1 MNQPIQV
8 IGVGSPIVD
17 LIAEVSEQ
25 LLTSV
30 SGKKG
35 GMELIDTPTME
46 SILGLLEREP
56 VKAPGGSAGNT
67 TFALARL
74 GMTCAFLGKLG
85 ADDNGGYYRNAFLR
99 ENTDGSRFK
108 TDTNLPTA
116 CCISLV
122 TPDSERTMRTNLG
135 AAMTLAPDEIS
146 ADDFRGC
153 SHAHIEGYLLFNRKL
168 MMKVVESAKE
178 ADCTISLDLGSFEV
192 VEASRD
198 ILENMLGRFVDI
210 VFANEDEATGFCGD
224 SDPEAGLDALS
235 GFCGAAAVKIGKDGA
250 WMKDGSGKI
259 HVPAVPVDRVLDT
272 TGAGDFWAAGFLY
285 GYLNGCDLPTCGRF
299 GSILGGHVVQCMGT
313 HLEDEVWENIVKK
326 TMIGE

>member
-122 TPDSERTMRTNLG
+122 TPDSERTLRTNLG
-135 AAMTLAPDEIS
+135 AAMNLAPGDITA
-146 ADDFRGC
+146 ADFQGC
-153 SHAHIEGYLLFNRKL
+153 SHAHIEGYLLFNRDL
-168 MMKVVESAKE
+168 MMKVVETAKE
-178 ADCTISLDLGSFEV
+178 AGCTISLDLGSFEV

-198 ILENMLGRFVDI
+198 ILEEMLSRYVDI
-210 VFANEDEATGFCGD
+210 VFANEDEAACFCGN

-235 GFCGAAAVKIGKDGA
+235 GLCGSAAVKIGKDGA
-250 WMKDGSGKI
+250 WLKDGSGKI
-259 HVPAVPVDRVLDT
+259 HVPAVPVDTVLDT

-285 GYLNGCDLPTCGRF
+285 GYLNGLDLATCGRF
-299 GSILGGHVVQCMGT
+299 GAILGGHVVQCMGT
-313 HLEDEVWENIVKK
+313 RLEDEVWEDIVKK
-326 TMIGE
+326 TAIVG

>member
-1 MNQPIQV
+1 MIQPIQV

-17 LIAEVSEQ
+17 LVADVSEK

-46 SILGLLEREP
+46 SIIELLEREP

-74 GMTCAFLGKLG
+74 GMTCSFLGKLG
-85 ADDNGGYYRNAFLR
+85 EDENGGYYRHAFQR
-99 ENTDGSRFK
+99 KNTDGSRFK
-108 TDTNLPTA
+108 TDANLPTA

-135 AAMTLAPDEIS
+135 AAMTLSPDEITV
-146 ADDFRGC
+146 ADFRGC
-153 SHAHIEGYLLFNRKL
+153 GHAHIEGYLLFNREL

-178 ADCTISLDLGSFEV
+178 AGCTISLDLGSFEV

-198 ILENMLGRFVDI
+198 ILDDMLGRYVDI
-210 VFANEDEATGFCGD
+210 VFANEDEAAGFCGD

-235 GFCGAAAVKIGKDGA
+235 GLCGSAAVKIGKDGA
-250 WMKDGSGKI
+250 WMKDGTGKI
-259 HVPAVPVDRVLDT
+259 HVPADSVEHVLDT

-285 GYLNGCDLPTCGRF
+285 GYLNGRDLPTCGRY
-299 GSILGGHVVQCMGT
+299 GSILGGHVVQSMGT
-313 HLEDEVWENIVKK
+313 HLEEEVWVGIVKK
-326 TMIGE
+326 TTIGE